1 MKREPILFP
10 KKSHSLLTLI
20 TSSVA
25 ITIGLLLLPGALFIQ
40 KSFEDKLEIEK
51 LKDINQINASWTSDL
66 DRWLADAKNSIL
78 RFSTLVSN
86 LPESDNPDNIALFDI
101 IVARSENNSFRS
113 NRASFFP
120 ASEAGIWV
128 PNGSSLDP
136 GTKSFFVEAKKVTQH
151 FGQGALS
158 NFEDTWILPKQGG
171 IIIFWPDEPE
181 WIYEA
186 TKDLD
191 YTSSQWVTQTRPD
204 RNPKGLPRLTRAS
217 YDPAV
222 GTWML
227 SIVAPYY
234 RQEKWA
240 GAVGHDFP
248 ISGLARQMERL
259 KLHHGT
265 AQFVI
270 RRDGTLLISDQFS
283 EEIKASNGYFQIEDT
298 HDDALKNFFD
308 ANINNSSLTFPE
320 NIAHDGNRIFMVHR
334 VKEAD
339 CFFITI
345 IPEDALLTLVRRS
358 YRIIWMLGGLAL
370 LLLTLIPVVIISR
383 MVLPPVNRLV
393 SGIKKIGEGNLGYR
407 FVQSG
412 SKEFC
417 YISEALD
424 NMVQRISSS
433 IEEDKRKEAS
443 LKKSEER
450 FRHLFQMAPLPLV
463 ELSKD
468 GRAIDINTCFTE
480 ILGYTIE
487 DIPTIDNWFEKAY
500 PDPWYR
506 KQTMTTWYSMV
517 EQAQKENIKIQN
529 AEYKVVTKD
538 GSARTLLIGASLIFD
553 RILVS
558 LFDITERKAVET
570 ARMESIELLR
580 AVFDATPDGILVVDN
595 NLQVIKTNRQFYKMW
610 NIPHALPNKNE
621 EKVLRAF
628 VKNQLEDP
636 EAFMR
641 LTEELYSTGRHGTYE
656 FRFKD
661 GKIFDV
667 FSAPMIIAGEEIGRV
682 WDFRDITDHK
692 KTEET
697 IDFERKKLKSIFGAM
712 SDLVLI
718 CDASGRLIE
727 IEPTKTNFLYLP
739 PDEIIGKKLEE
750 VFTPEKAAFFL
761 DAIRKAVSRKEPV
774 KIDYELTID
783 GHSRWRSAVISPMP
797 PDRVVWVARDI
808 TSRKKME
815 EQLRQSEEKFSK
827 IFSMAPS
834 LVAITRLED
843 GRFIEA
849 NNGFE
854 DITGWK
860 RDEVI
865 GRTSIEIGLWAQ
877 PTSRLDMVADLKA
890 GKELYNKEVRFRH
903 KDGSLRMGLYSA
915 RLIRLSGV
923 MSILSIIQDIT
934 EIKKMEEYQQKLQK
948 QLFQSQ
954 KMEAIGIL
962 AGGIAHDFNN
972 ILSALFGFTQLAQM
986 EAGDNETLKKYLNSV
1001 FTAGLRA
1008 RDLVNHILTFSRKS
1022 DVKRQKIFIDPII
1035 KETLKFIRASLP
1047 SNIRIHQDLRVK
1059 RANIMGDATQIHQV
1073 LMNLFTNAGHAMK
1086 NKGGKLE
1093 VVLDMISI
1101 DQTDTMQFNKIKPG
1115 PYYCLMISDTGCGIP
1130 HAIID
1135 RIFEPFFTTKNRG
1148 EGTGMGLSTVFGILE
1163 EMGGWISVYSEEG
1176 IGTTFKLLIPA
1187 HERNGRSDTTSLESK
1202 PISGEGNILI
1212 VDDEE
1217 AIVQSNQAIL
1227 SSLGYSVTGTTS
1239 SREALEKIEKKPKL
1253 FDLVLTD
1260 MTMPEM
1266 DGLTLARR
1274 IKSMNPEI
1282 PIVLCTGFSEGLTKE
1297 MCRSVG
1303 IFDLIMKPMIAGEL
1317 SKSVYNA
1324 LKNKHGKETSD
1335 SRLRY

>member
-1 MKREPILFP
+1 MPC
-10 KKSHSLLTLI
+10 
-20 TSSVA
+20 A
-25 ITIGLLLLPGALFIQ
+25 WFIQ
-40 KSFEDKLEIEK
+40 KSFENKLVIEK
-51 LKDINQINASWTSDL
+51 LEELNQINSCWSSNL
-66 DRWLADAKNSIL
+66 DRWFTKSKNSIL
-78 RFSTLVSN
+78 RFSKLVSN
-86 LPESDNPDNIALFDI
+86 LPESDNPDNVALFDT
-101 IVARSENNSFRS
+101 IVAQNEDDSFRS
-113 NRASFFP
+113 NRASFSP
-120 ASEAGIWV
+120 VSEAGIWI
-128 PNGSSLDP
+128 PNGPSLDP
-136 GTKSFFVEAKKVTQH
+136 KTKNFFVRAKKVTQH

-186 TKDLD
+186 TNDLD
-191 YTSSQWVTQTRPD
+191 YVSSQWVTLTRPD
-204 RNPKGLPRLTRAS
+204 RNPQGLPQLTRAS
-217 YDPAV
+217 YDPSPGV
-222 GTWML
+222 WML
-227 SIVAPYY
+227 SIIAPYY
-234 RQEKWA
+234 RQGKWA

-248 ISGLARQMERL
+248 ISGLTRQMEGL

-265 AQFVI
+265 TQFVI

-298 HDDALKNFFD
+298 HDDALKNFFG
-308 ANINNSSLTFPE
+308 ANINNSSLTFPD

-345 IPEDALLTLVRRS
+345 IPEDALLTIVRRS
-358 YRIIWMLGGLAL
+358 YRAIWMLGGLAL

-393 SGIKKIGEGNLGYR
+393 SGIKKIGKGNLGYR

-450 FRHLFQMAPLPLV
+450 FRRLFQMAPLPLLEV
-463 ELSKD
+463 SKD
-468 GRAIDINTCFTE
+468 GRTIDINACFTE

-487 DIPTIDNWFEKAY
+487 DIPTIDDWLEKAY
-500 PDPWYR
+500 PDPEYR
-506 KQTMTTWYSMV
+506 KQVMTTWYAMV

-529 AEYKVVTKD
+529 AEYKLVTKD
-538 GSARTLLIGASLIFD
+538 GSVRTLLIGASLIFD

-610 NIPHALPNKNE
+610 NIPHDLPNKNE

-628 VKNQLEDP
+628 VKKQLEDP

-641 LTEELYSTGRHGTYE
+641 LVEELYSTGRHGTYE

-682 WDFRDITDHK
+682 WDFRDITNHK
-692 KTEET
+692 KTEEA
-697 IDFERKKLKSIFGAM
+697 IDFERKKLKSIFEAM
-712 SDLVLI
+712 NDIVLI
-718 CDASGRLIE
+718 GDTSGHLME
-727 IEPTKTNFLYLP
+727 IAPTNAEFPYYP
-739 PDEIIGKKLEE
+739 PDEIIGKNLKDI
-750 VFTPEKAAFFL
+750 FTPEKAEFFM
-761 DAIRKAVSRKEPV
+761 DAITKAVSRKEPV

-783 GHSRWRSAVISPMP
+783 GHSHWRSAVISPMP

-808 TSRKKME
+808 TGRKKTE
-815 EQLRQSEEKFSK
+815 EQLRQSEEKFAK

-877 PTSRLDMVADLKA
+877 PTSRLDMVANLKA

-903 KDGSLRMGLYSA
+903 KDGSSRMGLYSA

-923 MSILSIIQDIT
+923 MSILSVIQDIT
-934 EIKKMEEYQQKLQK
+934 GIKKMEENQQKLQK

-1008 RDLVNHILTFSRKS
+1008 RDLVGHILTFSRKS

-1059 RANIMGDATQIHQV
+1059 RAKIMGDATQIHQV

-1101 DQTDTMQFNKIKPG
+1101 DQTDTMQFNTIKPG

-1148 EGTGMGLSTVFGILE
+1148 EGTGMGLSTVFGILK

-1187 HERNGRSDTTSLESK
+1187 HERKGRSDTTSLESK

-1274 IKSMNPEI
+1274 IKSINPEI
-1282 PIVLCTGFSEGLTKE
+1282 PIVLCTGFSHGLTKE

-1317 SKSVYNA
+1317 SKVVYST
-1324 LKNKHGKETSD
+1324 LTSG
-1335 SRLRY
+1335 